1 MKHACKR
8 IVALLIAVVMIIG
21 ILPSA
26 FAAKVG
32 TFTDVKDSDWFA
44 PSVEYVSENGLMNG
58 MSNTTFEPNSTCTRA
73 MAATVLYRIKDCPPA
88 YEPASF
94 TDLTADW
101 YMNAV
106 AWAEDEGVVNGVGNG
121 KFAPDG
127 LVTREQL
134 LTMIWRF
141 AGSPEAS
148 DDEAIEDFSDNKSVS
163 AYAKDAFNWG
173 IENEIINGK
182 DGKLAPAGNATRAEF
197 AKIIAAFD
205 KLNISI
211 PTDPTTPSEEPTS
224 GSEEPTSGS
233 EEPTTPSEEPTSG
246 SENPSEPSAPLAG
259 YTAIFNAANGKVMTS
274 EVSEYTSSSTG
285 ITKKQFVSAAATLN
299 ADNKLETEATNVL
312 LFKVETVD
320 GITSF
325 ITPDGKY
332 LSCDGTNMEIVDAA
346 NDNTEFVLE
355 ETEGGYFIR
364 LANFLYNGV
373 SAQYIEFYRD
383 VFTCY
388 GMGTDTSI
396 YIFSFHELEGAV
408 EPTSETDPTT
418 ESADPTSESEDPSE
432 DPSEEPTEPKEGYV
446 AIYNDA
452 NSKVMTSEISTY
464 TSSSGTTKDQ
474 FKSAAA
480 TLNADGKLET
490 EATNI
495 ALFKVETVDGI
506 TSFITEDGKYLS
518 CDGTNMAIVDAAN
531 ENTEF
536 VLEETDGGYFIR
548 LANFLYNGVSAQY
561 IEFYRDVFTCYG
573 MGNDTSIYTFTFREI
588 AGAEEP
594 SSETAP
600 TTESTEPT
608 SESEEPTEPKEGYVA
623 IYNDANSKVMT
634 SEVSEYT
641 SSSSGITKKQLA
653 SAAATLNADNKL
665 ETEATN
671 VLLFKVETVDGITSF
686 ITEDGKYLSCDG
698 TNLEIVDAASENTE
712 FVLEETDGG
721 YFIRLANFLYNGT
734 KAQYIEYYRDVFTCF
749 GMGNDTSI
757 YTFTFREIAGAE
769 EPTSESEE
777 PTSESEEPTEPK
789 EGYVAIYNDANSKAM
804 TTEISTYTSSS
815 GTTKDQFKSAAA
827 TLNAD
832 GKLETEATNI
842 ALFKVETVDG
852 ITSFITEDGKYLSCD
867 GTNMAIVDAA
877 NENTEFVLE
886 ETDGGYFIRLANF
899 LYGGV
904 SAQYIEFYRDV
915 FTVYGMGNDTTIYT
929 FTFRELAGAEEPT
942 SESEEPTEST
952 EPTSESEETTEP
964 KEGYVAIY
972 NDANSKVMTSEI
984 STYTSSS
991 GTTKDQFKSAVATLN
1006 ADGKLETEATNVLLF
1021 KVETVDGITS
1031 FITEDG
1037 KYLSCDGTN
1046 MAIVD
1051 AANENTEFV
1060 LEEADGGYFIR
1071 LANFLYNG
1079 TKAQYIEFYRDVFTC
1094 YGMGNDTSIYTFTF
1108 REIAGAEEP
1117 SSETAPTTESTEPTS
1132 ESEEPTVNPDEP
1144 TPVDFADLADGDVIV
1159 IVMHSSPEMTDKD
1172 YVLLNNFGA
1181 TPAVNAAEFDGTFS
1195 DIMYWTVKIVD
1206 GQVYLCVGDVG
1217 LYAIDNNNGLRAD
1230 AAPVAI
1236 TMTEGYLSLNDPAGN
1251 VRYIGVYDNNMGD
1264 MSVVQNPNFRCYKN
1278 YTNNTKNQTTTL
1290 YLIGETGAEPTEPT
1304 SESEEPT
1311 ESTEATEPT
1320 TESIE
1325 TTEPIEGTVA
1335 IFNDANGKVMTTEIS
1350 TYTSASGSTKNQLVS
1365 ADAILNGENK
1375 LACEADNVALF
1386 KVETNDNGITSF
1398 ITEDGKYLSCDGTNM
1413 ALVDAA
1419 SEYTEF
1425 VLEAVDGGYYI
1436 RLANVLYNEKAQYIE
1451 FYADVFTCYGMGTN
1465 TAIYTFTFREMADS
1479 ICLHSWDEGTVTTE
1493 PTCTA
1498 AGVKTFTC
1506 TVCGASKTEEIAAL
1520 GHSYV
1525 DDTCTICGATLGD
1538 TFVLTTQINN
1548 GAELVIYYPTDKL
1561 VLSTTASG
1569 TRLAGV
1575 SATPEGG
1582 VLTAPEGAAV
1592 MTVAYVNEEAF
1603 TLQTADGKFLT
1614 SAPTGNGLSFADIA
1628 TDCSQ
1633 WKLVAKEGTA
1643 CFYIYNVGANYNG
1656 NYNQALEVYYS
1667 NFTTYGWKESNIY
1680 EFELYVKGAEISCIH
1695 VWDEGEVTSEPS
1707 CSAEGEIIYNCTLCD
1722 EVKVEIIPATDCT
1735 DADADNKCDDCGKIL
1750 GGELTEVAFA
1760 DLAEGDTIVIVMHS
1774 NPEMTDKDYVLLNNF
1789 GTTAASNAAIY
1800 DGTHDD
1806 TMYWTV
1812 TMVDGVMKLCPNGSS
1827 DFLYATNANNGL
1839 RVGKDDAGAIGYDAT
1854 HGYLTVSDTKGNVRY
1869 IGVYDN
1875 NAGDVTQVPVA
1886 NFRSYK
1892 LTSEG
1897 AIAANISNQTTT
1909 IYKLG

>member
-452 NSKVMTSEISTY
+452 NSKVMTS
-464 TSSSGTTKDQ
+464 
-474 FKSAAA
+474 
-480 TLNADGKLET
+480 
-490 EATNI
+490 
-495 ALFKVETVDGI
+495 
-506 TSFITEDGKYLS
+506 
-518 CDGTNMAIVDAAN
+518 
-531 ENTEF
+531 
-536 VLEETDGGYFIR
+536 
-548 LANFLYNGVSAQY
+548 
-561 IEFYRDVFTCYG
+561 
-573 MGNDTSIYTFTFREI
+573 
-588 AGAEEP
+588 
-594 SSETAP
+594 
-600 TTESTEPT
+600 
-608 SESEEPTEPKEGYVA
+608 
-623 IYNDANSKVMT
+623 
-634 SEVSEYT
+634 
-641 SSSSGITKKQLA
+641 
-653 SAAATLNADNKL
+653 
-665 ETEATN
+665 
-671 VLLFKVETVDGITSF
+671 
-686 ITEDGKYLSCDG
+686 
-698 TNLEIVDAASENTE
+698 
-712 FVLEETDGG
+712 
-721 YFIRLANFLYNGT
+721 
-734 KAQYIEYYRDVFTCF
+734 
-749 GMGNDTSI
+749 
-757 YTFTFREIAGAE
+757 
-769 EPTSESEE
+769 
-777 PTSESEEPTEPK
+777 
-789 EGYVAIYNDANSKAM
+789 
-804 TTEISTYTSSS
+804 EISTYTSSS

>member
-432 DPSEEPTEPKEGYV
+432 DPSEEP
-446 AIYNDA
+446 
-452 NSKVMTSEISTY
+452 
-464 TSSSGTTKDQ
+464 
-474 FKSAAA
+474 
-480 TLNADGKLET
+480 
-490 EATNI
+490 
-495 ALFKVETVDGI
+495 
-506 TSFITEDGKYLS
+506 
-518 CDGTNMAIVDAAN
+518 
-531 ENTEF
+531 
-536 VLEETDGGYFIR
+536 
-548 LANFLYNGVSAQY
+548 
-561 IEFYRDVFTCYG
+561 
-573 MGNDTSIYTFTFREI
+573 
-588 AGAEEP
+588 
-594 SSETAP
+594 
-600 TTESTEPT
+600 
-608 SESEEPTEPKEGYVA
+608 
-623 IYNDANSKVMT
+623 
-634 SEVSEYT
+634 
-641 SSSSGITKKQLA
+641 
-653 SAAATLNADNKL
+653 
-665 ETEATN
+665 
-671 VLLFKVETVDGITSF
+671 
-686 ITEDGKYLSCDG
+686 
-698 TNLEIVDAASENTE
+698 
-712 FVLEETDGG
+712 
-721 YFIRLANFLYNGT
+721 
-734 KAQYIEYYRDVFTCF
+734 
-749 GMGNDTSI
+749 
-757 YTFTFREIAGAE
+757 
-769 EPTSESEE
+769 
-777 PTSESEEPTEPK
+777 
-789 EGYVAIYNDANSKAM
+789 
-804 TTEISTYTSSS
+804 
-815 GTTKDQFKSAAA
+815 
-827 TLNAD
+827 
-832 GKLETEATNI
+832 
-842 ALFKVETVDG
+842 
-852 ITSFITEDGKYLSCD
+852 
-867 GTNMAIVDAA
+867 
-877 NENTEFVLE
+877 
-886 ETDGGYFIRLANF
+886 
-899 LYGGV
+899 
-904 SAQYIEFYRDV
+904 
-915 FTVYGMGNDTTIYT
+915 
-929 FTFRELAGAEEPT
+929 
-942 SESEEPTEST
+942 
-952 EPTSESEETTEP
+952 TEP